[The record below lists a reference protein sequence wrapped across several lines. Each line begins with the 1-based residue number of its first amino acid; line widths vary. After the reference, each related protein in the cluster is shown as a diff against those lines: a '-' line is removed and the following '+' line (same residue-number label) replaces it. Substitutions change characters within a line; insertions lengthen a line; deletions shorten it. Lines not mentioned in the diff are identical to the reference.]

1 VGQFPSDSSK
11 TSRRLPPDADTLEE
25 IYLMRHHCALYRSQR
40 FFVAALL
47 SLFVLTSACQQNPAT
62 NSTTTTNTTSANANT
77 SATNANSSTPPIAG
91 STIEAREPDKYSTT
105 ITLKIE
111 SQGNGQTSSL
121 PPLAADFAK
130 NGADRRITI
139 KVPGGEQ
146 LTFLDVGSKRYI
158 IAANRK
164 QYAELTPE
172 SVGFEVPTAMTPGQV
187 VGSIKSMNGC
197 TLQGEEQL
205 NGRAASKYRCAG
217 KSSTGT
223 QAGEVSTEAFIYI
236 DKETGLPLR
245 SESVLAASGN
255 VQGVQGIKLVTE
267 LSNISTDVDPAL
279 FTEPQGMSKVSPEQV
294 KQQVNLVL
302 QAAMALLGQFKSNVS
317 APPASSA
324 TPAATA
330 SPSATMSH

>member
-1 VGQFPSDSSK
+1 MPH
-11 TSRRLPPDADTLEE
+11 DTEE
-25 IYLMRHHCALYRSQR
+25 IYLMRNCARPRSQG
-40 FFVAALL
+40 LL
-47 SLFVLTSACQQNPAT
+47 IATLCSLFIFTSACQQNPAT
-62 NSTTTTNTTSANANT
+62 NSTTTTNTTSVNSNT
-77 SATNANSSTPPIAG
+77 PATNANSNTPPITG
-91 STIEAREPDKYSTT
+91 TTIETREPDQYSTT
-105 ITLKIE
+105 ITLRIE
-111 SQGNGQTSSL
+111 SQGNGQTTSL

-130 NGADRRITI
+130 NGADRRVTI

-172 SVGFEVPTAMTPGQV
+172 SVGFEVPTAMTPGQA
-187 VGSIKSMNGC
+187 VGSVKSMQGC
-197 TLQGEEQL
+197 ALQGEEQL
-205 NGRAASKYRCAG
+205 NNRAVTKYRCAG

-223 QAGEVSTEAFIYI
+223 QAGDVSTEAFIYI

-267 LSNISTDVDPAL
+267 LSNINTSVDPSL
-279 FTEPQGMSKVSPEQV
+279 FAEPQGMTKVAPEQV
-294 KQQVNLVL
+294 KQQVNLVV
-302 QAAMALLGQFKSNVS
+302 QAAMALLGQFKSSMS
-317 APPASSA
+317 APPPASGP

-330 SPSATMSH
+330 SPSASMSH